1 MTSQRD
7 LGREDGWVLASAI
20 VLLAVMLSIGLAA
33 FAYVATGTQRSR
45 EQRERESSLNLA
57 EAALYG
63 EGFVLRNNWPSPP
76 RTGMPQSQTIAQ
88 DCVRGMTPVPYCPDD
103 ATLADQSSGNFTN
116 TDFKSGVTWTT
127 TVRDNSGALAN
138 AYSTAA
144 ANQTLVDPVKGACP
158 QTPCRMDWND
168 DGRVWVQARAVVR
181 GRPRNL
187 VALLQLERIA
197 ENVPTVGVVA
207 GGVNVSNQGG
217 NLMIDASGSS
227 VVLRCDV
234 TQDTCSHF
242 TNTQIVPR
250 PTGNVAQQN
259 FMTPAQLARF
269 KDRAQRDNRY
279 FPGCPASN
287 ADLSGPVVWV
297 EGCTNPPTLANQVG
311 GRATCSPAAPSGMSQ
326 SCINQE
332 PTPGLLVWHCGRAD
346 FQGSFTYVGVLYAAN
361 DSDGTCPASL
371 PAVSGACFTGNQS
384 VGPNDVVNT
393 DGGFGVWGA
402 LVIDGGG
409 CLHVGS
415 NGLQVKYDGSAFGA
429 ATSYGTV
436 GLVQNTW
443 RELPPN

>member
-1 MTSQRD
+1 MPQRH
-7 LGREDGWVLASAI
+7 LHREDGWVLVSAI
-20 VLLAVMLSIGLAA
+20 VLLAVLLSIGLAA
-33 FAYVATGTQRSR
+33 FSYVDTGSKRSR

-63 EGFVLRNNWPSPP
+63 QGFVLRDHWPSPP
-76 RTGMPQSQTIAQ
+76 RAGVTPPDPIVQ
-88 DCVRGMTPVPYCPDD
+88 DCARSMTPVPDYCPKDS
-103 ATLADQSSGNFTN
+103 TLADQSSGNFTT

-127 TVRDNSGALAN
+127 SVRDNTGVLAN
-138 AYSTAA
+138 AYSTTAA
-144 ANQTLVDPVKGACP
+144 DQTLVDPVKGACP

-168 DGRVWVQARAVVR
+168 DGKVWVEARAVVR

-207 GGVNVSNQGG
+207 GGVNVSNRGG
-217 NLMIDASGSS
+217 NMMIDATGSS
-227 VVLRCDV
+227 VVLRCDT
-234 TQDTCSHF
+234 TQQTCSHYA
-242 TNTQIVPR
+242 NTQIVPQ
-250 PTGNVAQQN
+250 PTGNVSQQN

-269 KDRAQRDNRY
+269 KERAQTDNRY

-297 EGCTNPPTLANQVG
+297 EGCTSPPTLANQVG
-311 GRATCSPAAPSGMSQ
+311 GRAACRPAAPSGMSQ
-326 SCINQE
+326 SCINQQT
-332 PTPGLLVWHCGRAD
+332 TPGLLIWHCGRAD

-361 DSDGTCPASL
+361 NSDGTCPASL
-371 PAVSGACFTGNQS
+371 PAKSGSCFDGNQA
-384 VGPNDVVNT
+384 VGPADVVNT
-393 DGGFGVWGA
+393 NGGFGVWGA

-443 RELPPN
+443 RELAPN